1 MGGDSQ
7 PQIVLQLLA
16 RLLVV
21 GQDPAQALAAR
32 RWRLSGA
39 QSNGFNTWADP
50 SEVFL
55 EVEEVDPQLV
65 NALETR
71 GHKIR
76 SLTANNSAFGHAHII
91 KVEGEALV
99 GAAEPRVSTSAAAA
113 Y

>member
-7 PQIVLQLLA
+7 PQVVLQLLA
-16 RLLVV
+16 RLLVA
-21 GQDPAQALAAR
+21 GQNPAQALAGR

-55 EVEEVDPQLV
+55 DVEEADSRLV
-65 NALETR
+65 NDRENS

-76 SLTANNSAFGHAHII
+76 SLAANHSAFGHAHII
-91 KVEGEALV
+91 KVEGDALV
-99 GAAEPRVSTSAAAA
+99 GAAEPRVSTSAAVA